1 MNICPWR
8 DAGRRLEVFGIPV
21 MMFSLYFAWFQW
33 PETMTLWIVTAI
45 IAFFKVIS
53 LFGFTLTVLWQRLFY
68 RLRGQRLSGRPWW
81 YRKFYE

>member
-33 PETMTLWIVTAI
+33 PETMTLGIVTAV
-45 IAFFKVIS
+45 IAFFKIIS
-53 LFGFTLTVLWQRLFY
+53 LFGFTLTVLWQRLIY